1 MEQRCQSKTF
11 GLAWGREG
19 GEKVRDL
26 SRLKTKREKEKED
39 ERKERRR
46 EKRKK
51 TREKKEDERKERRRE
66 KGKKTREREE
76 AADLVLVS
84 KKKLRLD
91 FRPNSPPTPLPPPNS
106 IECSV
111 FEHEITKK
119 ILFVKFTAA
128 S

>member
-1 MEQRCQSKTF
+1 MEVSFR
-11 GLAWGREG
+11 
-19 GEKVRDL
+19 
-26 SRLKTKREKEKED
+26 RLFFFFFFWILEVYRWS
-39 ERKERRR
+39 KERRR
-46 EKRKK
+46 DKRKK